1 MSAFLTLDSLSLETP
16 DRRPLISN
24 LSLAVGAERIGL
36 VGRNGSGKST
46 LLRALAGEI
55 APGSGKIVRSG
66 KVAMLRQIPAAVSAT
81 ISSALGVESPL
92 ARLRRIEVGKL
103 REGDLDKADWGLEAR
118 IETAL
123 AEAGLP
129 ALALDRQ
136 LGSLSGGEQ
145 TRLAL
150 AAVLLQEPDLI
161 LLDEPTNNLDGAG
174 RAAIGRLIAR
184 WRGGAIVASHDR
196 ALLEDM
202 DRIVHVS
209 PTCVTIVGGGWSAF
223 VAERDAERE
232 RVAAELESA
241 EQTVRQAGRSA
252 QRARE
257 KQARRDGMGR
267 ARRAKRADPKVYLDA
282 QQQRAE
288 RTAGRGACLSDR
300 KVGDAEDR
308 LEQARSRIAVH
319 APIRIELPSTG
330 LPSNRETLGFDTVT
344 HGRLSKPDSS
354 PLSFAIRGPERVAI
368 TGPNGS
374 GKSTLLRIA
383 TGEITPD
390 SGAVRRA
397 SGQLAMLDQGL
408 TLLDEKE
415 SLLSN
420 MQRLSPALSRQEA
433 RAALARFAF
442 RNIWADRQAG
452 SLSGGER
459 IRLAL
464 ACVMTR
470 PEPPQLLLLDEPT
483 NHLDIESTELLEHAL
498 EHYDGAILCV
508 SHDETFLRGIGIERR
523 IALG

>member
-1 MSAFLTLDSLSLETP
+1 MSAFLTLDSVSLETP
-16 DRRPLISN
+16 DRRPLISD
-24 LSLAVGAERIGL
+24 LSLAVGAERVGL

-55 APGSGKIVRSG
+55 DPGGGKIVRSG
-66 KVAMLRQIPAAVSAT
+66 KVAMLRQIPAALPAT

-92 ARLRRIEVGKL
+92 ARLQRIEAGKP

-123 AEAGLP
+123 TEAGLS

-136 LGSLSGGEQ
+136 LESLSGGEH

-150 AAVLLQEPDLI
+150 AAVLLQELDLI

-174 RAAIGRLIAR
+174 RAMIGRLLDQ
-184 WRGGAIVASHDR
+184 WHGGVIVASHDR
-196 ALLEDM
+196 TLLENM
-202 DRIVHVS
+202 DCIVHLS
-209 PTCVTIVGGGWSAF
+209 PARVTIFGGGWSAF
-223 VAERDAERE
+223 VAERDAERD
-232 RVAAELESA
+232 RAAAELKSA
-241 EQTVRQAGRSA
+241 EQKVRNAEQSA

-257 KQARRDGMGR
+257 KQARRDGIGR
-267 ARRAKRADPKVYLDA
+267 ARRAKRADPKAYLDA
-282 QQQRAE
+282 QRQRAE
-288 RTAGRGACLSDR
+288 RTAGRGAGLSDR
-300 KVGDAEDR
+300 KVGEAEDK
-308 LEQARSRIAVH
+308 LEQARSRIAIH
-319 APIRIELPSTG
+319 SPIRIDLPPTELPF
-330 LPSNRETLGFDTVT
+330 NREVLGFDAVT
-344 HGRLSKPDSS
+344 HDRLGTPDFS
-354 PLSFAIRGPERVAI
+354 PLSFAMHGPERIAI

-383 TGEITPD
+383 TGEIVPD
-390 SGAVRRA
+390 GGEVRRA
-397 SGQLAMLDQGL
+397 GGRLAMLDQAL
-408 TLLDEKE
+408 ALLDGEE
-415 SLLSN
+415 SLLHN
-420 MQRLSPALSRQEA
+420 MQRINPAFSRQEA

-464 ACVMTR
+464 ACVVTR

-498 EHYDGAILCV
+498 AGYDGAILCV
-508 SHDETFLRGIGIERR
+508 SHDEPFLRAIGVKRR

>member
-1 MSAFLTLDSLSLETP
+1 M
-16 DRRPLISN
+16 
-24 LSLAVGAERIGL
+24 AVGAERVGL

-46 LLRALAGEI
+46 LLRALVGEI
-55 APGSGKIVRSG
+55 DPVGGKIVRSG
-66 KVAMLRQIPAAVSAT
+66 RVAMLRQISAALPTT

-92 ARLRRIEVGKL
+92 ARLQRIEAGNP
-103 REGDLDKADWGLEAR
+103 REGDLDKADWGLKAR

-123 AEAGLP
+123 AEGGLP

-174 RAAIGRLIAR
+174 RETIGRLLEQ
-184 WRGGAIVASHDR
+184 WRGGVIVASHDR
-196 ALLEDM
+196 TLLEDM

-209 PTCVTIVGGGWSAF
+209 PTCATIVGGGWSTF

-232 RVAAELESA
+232 RTAAELESA
-241 EQTVRQAGRSA
+241 EQAVRGAGRSA

-257 KQARRDGMGR
+257 KQERRDGMGR

-288 RTAGRGACLSDR
+288 RTAGRGAGLSER
-300 KVGDAEDR
+300 KVGEAEDR
-308 LEQARSRIAVH
+308 LEQVRSRIAIH
-319 APIRIELPSTG
+319 QPIRIDLPPTG
-330 LPSNRETLGFDTVT
+330 LPSNREMLAFDAVT
-344 HGRLSKPDSS
+344 HDRLGDPDFS
-354 PLSFAIRGPERVAI
+354 PLSFTMHGPERLAI

-383 TGEITPD
+383 TGEITPAGGEARRV
-390 SGAVRRA
+390 SGR
-397 SGQLAMLDQGL
+397 LALLDQAL
-408 TLLDEKE
+408 TLLDGEE
-415 SLLSN
+415 SLLHN
-420 MQRLSPALSRQEA
+420 MRRISPGLSGQEA

-464 ACVMTR
+464 AGVVTR
-470 PEPPQLLLLDEPT
+470 AEPPQLLLLDEPT

-498 EHYDGAILCV
+498 AGYDGAILCV
-508 SHDETFLRGIGIERR
+508 SHDEAFLRAIGVERR